1 MLAPHLNPAIDAHM
15 RFRLALQ
22 VSNVRRLIE
31 SPRNVWMTAHLPEE
45 VRRFREKYPYGWQV
59 AGTTLSNLFREHR
72 VPWDDEDEEKV
83 RSGHT
88 RALTRSEDTFWR
100 EYLRP
105 PVPVVTRPVFELPTD
120 IRAHHELRAAVAGAH
135 ADWSA
140 VRRGAQVE
148 PVVAGPAYVRR
159 LLTPG
164 AVPHHA

>member
-31 SPRNVWMTAHLPEE
+31 SPRNVWMTAHLPDE

-120 IRAHHELRAAVAGAH
+120 IRALIMSFVPPLPVPMPTGPPFDVELKSSPWWQDPRMYG
-135 ADWSA
+135 DF
-140 VRRGAQVE
+140 
-148 PVVAGPAYVRR
+148 
-159 LLTPG
+159 
-164 AVPHHA
+164 

>member
-1 MLAPHLNPAIDAHM
+1 
-15 RFRLALQ
+15 
-22 VSNVRRLIE
+22 
-31 SPRNVWMTAHLPEE
+31 MTAHLPEE

-120 IRAHHELRAAVAGAH
+120 IRALIMSFVPPLPVPMPTGP
-135 ADWSA
+135 

-148 PVVAGPAYVRR
+148 PVVAGPAYF
-159 LLTPG
+159 
-164 AVPHHA
+164 